1 MKELN
6 YALAFEE
13 LQTIVGEMETGD
25 ISIDELFNVT
35 SYKKASFIL
44 EIMEK
49 YNIIN
54 AKTDSNTIIN
64 YMDAI
69 DSLRFQKNKQM

>member
-25 ISIDELFNVT
+25 ISIDELSIKVKRAAELIQICKRKLKST
-35 SYKKASFIL
+35 ELDVQKILDELDDAS
-44 EIMEK
+44 E
-49 YNIIN
+49 NN
-54 AKTDSNTIIN
+54 
-64 YMDAI
+64 
-69 DSLRFQKNKQM
+69 

>member
-25 ISIDELFNVT
+25 ISIDELSIKV
-35 SYKKASFIL
+35 KRAAELIQ
-44 EIMEK
+44 I
-49 YNIIN
+49 
-54 AKTDSNTIIN
+54 
-64 YMDAI
+64 
-69 DSLRFQKNKQM
+69 

>member
-25 ISIDELFNVT
+25 ISIDELSIKVKRAAELIQICKRKLKST
-35 SYKKASFIL
+35 EVDVQKILDELDDAS
-44 EIMEK
+44 E
-49 YNIIN
+49 NN
-54 AKTDSNTIIN
+54 
-64 YMDAI
+64 
-69 DSLRFQKNKQM
+69 

>member
-25 ISIDELFNVT
+25 ISIDELSIKVKRAAELIQICKRKLKST
-35 SYKKASFIL
+35 ELDVQKILDELDGAS
-44 EIMEK
+44 E
-49 YNIIN
+49 NN
-54 AKTDSNTIIN
+54 
-64 YMDAI
+64 
-69 DSLRFQKNKQM
+69 